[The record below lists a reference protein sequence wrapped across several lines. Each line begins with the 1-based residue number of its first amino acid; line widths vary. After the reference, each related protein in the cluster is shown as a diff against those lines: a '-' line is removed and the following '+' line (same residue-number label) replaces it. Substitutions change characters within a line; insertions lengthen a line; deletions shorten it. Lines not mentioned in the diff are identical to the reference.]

1 MTYAPTLTELGAR
14 ALLAR
19 IEREGALAGVSLEFG
34 RADFAALADQ
44 FNARHLPERLALMA
58 VLRERGAPQKAKCEV
73 CE

>member
-58 VLRERGAPQKAKCEV
+58 VLRERGNHHNVSHEV
-73 CE
+73 GE